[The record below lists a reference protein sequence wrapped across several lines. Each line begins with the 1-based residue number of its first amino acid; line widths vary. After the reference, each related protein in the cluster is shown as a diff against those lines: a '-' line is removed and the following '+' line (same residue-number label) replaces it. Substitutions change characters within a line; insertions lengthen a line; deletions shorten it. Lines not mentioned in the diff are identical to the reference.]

1 MRSRTKPAKKSAP
14 AALVETPVVTDG
26 VDEAIVAFHEAYQAV
41 IAGADELLA
50 QHGLARSHHK
60 VLYHAARN
68 PRCSVTEVRE
78 FIGVSRQAMQR
89 PLNDL
94 HRLGLIELMVAPGN
108 RRLHQIVLTTEGA
121 ALERRVTDLVRQR
134 FETAFAKVDVTA
146 KENWLALM
154 RAFTA

>member
-1 MRSRTKPAKKSAP
+1 
-14 AALVETPVVTDG
+14 
-26 VDEAIVAFHEAYQAV
+26 VANS
-41 IAGADELLA
+41 DLSN
-50 QHGLARSHHK
+50 GLARSHHK

-94 HRLGLIELMVAPGN
+94 HRLGLIELMVAPAN

-134 FETAFAKVDVTA
+134 FETAFAKVDEPPRKTG
-146 KENWLALM
+146 
-154 RAFTA
+154 

>member
-1 MRSRTKPAKKSAP
+1 
-14 AALVETPVVTDG
+14 
-26 VDEAIVAFHEAYQAV
+26 VDEAILAFHEAYQAV

-94 HRLGLIELMVAPGN
+94 HRLGLIELMVAPAN
-108 RRLHQIVLTTEGA
+108 RRLHQIVLTY
-121 ALERRVTDLVRQR
+121 RRCRVGTTCDLVRQR
-134 FETAFAKVDVTA
+134 FEIAFAKVDVTA
-146 KENWLALM
+146 KENWLTAHARLYGVRGSGRLDPDSFAL
-154 RAFTA
+154 